1 MNRHDSIEQA
11 KGPQPDVMM
20 LDIEMPSMNGF
31 PSIQSYDDHHP
42 LPSIMECALTDE
54 GAGLTLQA
62 LARCGVDFIE
72 FEIVN
77 WYWGCLLRR
86 EK

>member
-1 MNRHDSIEQA
+1 MGFEVFNH
-11 KGPQPDVMM
+11 MM
-20 LDIEMPSMNGF
+20 
-31 PSIQSYDDHHP
+31 DHHP